1 MGKLNINRNIFL
13 EKEELLR
20 FQKFLGELNIVNQVM
35 LDNTLSWGIVRTQFD
50 ENYPD
55 FKVEL
60 GTNLGTIKIS
70 TLSKAVDINKNLIYQ
85 EPIDNISVPL
95 TNYYWV
101 KISHQY
107 KYVEEGQCSINTDG
121 TVSGVNTKFLEVIRG
136 QSTEVP
142 VKIKFYKSSGLV
154 NTQIYEV
161 VSVDSDTALLLSGS
175 SFSAESSLNYIVIGS
190 TPIGEVLT
198 DDQKIGLYW
207 YDSCNIEFIAEESLD
222 QPPVTGYL
230 QDEHFYIAR
239 VQNIANSVTI
249 EDKRGSQFL
258 TFNVE
263 GINDKLD
270 KNNNLSDLTDVV
282 AARANLG
289 VITGAEIE
297 AAYFS
302 DSGWQN
308 MTKGVGASSTG
319 FDMKVRRYGKVVTIT
334 GRFTTGNGSPG
345 ALVASSLYLLIGNSA
360 RTPNRVY
367 FSAQDVS
374 SLDRNRGMKMYIKE
388 YVEGDTNLQII
399 VLSSD
404 QDVVDMVFTVTYIGE

>member
-404 QDVVDMVFTVTYIGE
+404 QEVVDMVFTVTYIGE

>member
-345 ALVASSLYLLIGNSA
+345 ALVASSLYSLIGNSA

-404 QDVVDMVFTVTYIGE
+404 QEVVDMVFTVTYIGE